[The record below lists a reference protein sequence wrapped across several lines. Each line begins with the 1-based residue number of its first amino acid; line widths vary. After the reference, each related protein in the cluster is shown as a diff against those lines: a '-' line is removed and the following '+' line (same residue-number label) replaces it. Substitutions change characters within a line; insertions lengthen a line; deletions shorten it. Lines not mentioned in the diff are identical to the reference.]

1 MMRSLL
7 WLSIGIAIAILAAVP
22 GARAAGEK
30 EAATASAKEGT
41 AVRSEAWARP
51 ECRWLGTKTVRVL
64 LRDDLIAGEG
74 FHRFYRRFHCP
85 ADRLGEALGC
95 AVPAARV
102 EDVQELQRHIDACWT
117 EPATI
122 LEVKPPPPSPRSGE
136 PNASPRDPRAGTSA
150 F

>member
-7 WLSIGIAIAILAAVP
+7 WVSIALSAALGVP
-22 GARAAGEK
+22 AVHAASEGKPIVAAAAEDPAPIEPWARA
-30 EAATASAKEGT
+30 
-41 AVRSEAWARP
+41 

-74 FHRFYRRFHCP
+74 FHRFYRRFRCP
-85 ADRLGEALGC
+85 TDRLGEALGC

-102 EDVQELQRHIDACWT
+102 EDVQELQRHIDTCWT
-117 EPATI
+117 DPSTV

-136 PNASPRDPRAGTSA
+136 PNGAPRDPRSGTSP

>member
-1 MMRSLL
+1 MMRSLF
-7 WLSIGIAIAILAAVP
+7 WLSLGIVVAALAAAP
-22 GARAAGEK
+22 RARAAEK
-30 EAATASAKEGT
+30 PAATAPAKEGKT
-41 AVRSEAWARP
+41 ARPEPWARP

-85 ADRLGEALGC
+85 TDRLGEALGC

-102 EDVQELQRHIDACWT
+102 EDVQDLQRHIDTCWT

-122 LEVKPPPPSPRSGE
+122 LEVKPAAPSPRSGE

>member
-7 WLSIGIAIAILAAVP
+7 WVSIALSAAFAAPAAYATSAGEPTGAITAEDPAP
-22 GARAAGEK
+22 NEPWARA
-30 EAATASAKEGT
+30 
-41 AVRSEAWARP
+41 
-51 ECRWLGTKTVRVL
+51 ECRWIGTKTVRVL

-74 FHRFYRRFHCP
+74 FHRFYRRFGCP
-85 ADRLGEALGC
+85 TDRLGEALGC

-117 EPATI
+117 DPSTV
-122 LEVKPPPPSPRSGE
+122 LEVKAPPPPARSGE
-136 PNASPRDPRAGTSA
+136 PNEAPRDPRSGTSP